1 MGEGREA
8 VASFSA
14 RQLEVLTWWTP
25 ASPHRGRDALICHGA
40 VRSGKT
46 FCMGLSFVAWAMEEF
61 DGRSFAI
68 CGKTRGGVERN
79 ILTPLLPRLEGLGF
93 RCRHQRSRGVV
104 DITRGRRRNRF
115 WLFGG
120 KDEGSAARIQ
130 GITLAGV
137 LLDEAALMPR
147 SFVEQA
153 LARCSVEG
161 SRFWFNCNPEHPGH
175 WFYREW
181 ILRAR
186 EKNALVLHFRMEDN
200 PSLSP
205 AMLERY
211 RSLYSGPFYERYVLG
226 RWTAPQGA
234 VYPFFR
240 RDLHVVER
248 LPEGLGDWY
257 ISCDYGTVN
266 PCSMGLWGRKGE
278 IWYRAAEYYHDSRR
292 EGVQR
297 TDEEYYEALEA
308 LAGGRE
314 LQGVVVDPSAASF
327 LEYIRR
333 RGRYRAIPAVNQVAD
348 GIRRV
353 GRELRAGR
361 LLISAS
367 CADAIREF
375 GEYRWAQG
383 KDRDQPVK
391 EQDHAMDDIR
401 YFVSTVACR
410 EEEGFWARSVSRKK
424 ESGI

>member
-1 MGEGREA
+1 MSRGGEA
-8 VASFSA
+8 LAAFSP
-14 RQLEVLTWWTP
+14 RQMEVLTWWTRP
-25 ASPHRGRDALICHGA
+25 SPHRGRDALICHGA

-79 ILTPLLPRLEGLGF
+79 ILTPLLPRLESLGF

-104 DITRGRRRNRF
+104 DITRGNRRNRF
-115 WLFGG
+115 WIFGG
-120 KDEGSAARIQ
+120 SDEGSAARIQ

-200 PSLSP
+200 PALSP

-211 RSLYSGPFYERYVLG
+211 RNLYSGPFYERYVLG
-226 RWTAPQGA
+226 RWVAPQGA

-240 RDLHVVER
+240 EEEHVVRR
-248 LPEGLGDWY
+248 LPEGLSDWY

-266 PCSMGLWGRKGE
+266 PCSMGLWGRKDG

-297 TDEEYYEALEA
+297 TDEEYCDALEA
-308 LAGGRE
+308 LAGDRPIR
-314 LQGVVVDPSAASF
+314 GVVVDPSAASF
-327 LEYIRR
+327 LECIRR
-333 RGRYRAIPAVNQVAD
+333 RGKYRAIPAVNQVAD

-353 GRELRAGR
+353 SRELRAGR
-361 LLISAS
+361 LLIGDS

-375 GEYRWAQG
+375 GQYCWAQG
-383 KDRDQPVK
+383 RDSDQPVK
-391 EQDHAMDDIR
+391 EHDHAMDDIR
-401 YFVSTVACR
+401 YFVSTVVCR
-410 EEEGFWARSVSRKK
+410 EEEGFWARSVSRRRS
-424 ESGI
+424 EGI